1 MFTIALL
8 FGVSASLDAL
18 LVGISYGIRRIR
30 IRLWQNLTISLV
42 TLLGTC
48 LSVGLGQRLAAVLP
62 SMIGEY
68 AGSLVLIILGLY
80 YIAKWVTAHWH
91 NLQAKAPPAAI
102 QSAATDYSG
111 KTALYQTSGSSP
123 EPAPSP
129 ETVPSPEPAPSPE
142 TVPFLKLTEV
152 LSLSLTLSV
161 NNLSVGF
168 SASLAGLPLAPAAAG
183 TFICSVLFL
192 FSGNR
197 LGYSRW
203 LQVAGCAAEPLSGLL
218 LIGLGAVQLL
228 L

>member
-18 LVGISYGIRRIR
+18 LVGISYGIRRVR
-30 IRLWQNLTISLV
+30 IRLWQNLAISLV

-48 LSVGLGQRLAAVLP
+48 LSVGLGQHLAAVLP
-62 SMIGEY
+62 SMIGAY
-68 AGSLVLIILGLY
+68 AGSLVLIFLGLY
-80 YIAKWVTAHWH
+80 YIVKWMREHWQSLHTRAIPNDFQTA
-91 NLQAKAPPAAI
+91 QRDDPG
-102 QSAATDYSG
+102 SA
-111 KTALYQTSGSSP
+111 ALYQASVPFP
-123 EPAPSP
+123 EPVS
-129 ETVPSPEPAPSPE
+129 
-142 TVPFLKLTEV
+142 FLKLTEV

-161 NNLSVGF
+161 N
-168 SASLAGLPLAPAAAG
+168 LAGLPLAPAAAS

-197 LGYSRW
+197 LGCSRW

>member
-18 LVGISYGIRRIR
+18 LVGISYGIRRVR
-30 IRLWQNLTISLV
+30 IRLWQNLAISLV

-48 LSVGLGQRLAAVLP
+48 LSVGLGQHLAAVLP
-62 SMIGEY
+62 SMIGAY
-68 AGSLVLIILGLY
+68 AGSLVLIFLGLY
-80 YIAKWVTAHWH
+80 YIVKWMREHWQSLHTRAIPNDFQTA
-91 NLQAKAPPAAI
+91 QRDDPG
-102 QSAATDYSG
+102 SA
-111 KTALYQTSGSSP
+111 ALYQAS
-123 EPAPSP
+123 
-129 ETVPSPEPAPSPE
+129 VPFPKPVS
-142 TVPFLKLTEV
+142 FLKLTEV

-161 NNLSVGF
+161 NNLSAGF
-168 SASLAGLPLAPAAAG
+168 SASLAGLPLAPAAAS

-197 LGYSRW
+197 LGCSRW

>member
-18 LVGISYGIRRIR
+18 LVGISYGIRRTR

-80 YIAKWVTAHWH
+80 YIVKWMTAHWH

-111 KTALYQTSGSSP
+111 RTALYRTSGSSP
-123 EPAPSP
+123 GP
-129 ETVPSPEPAPSPE
+129 
-142 TVPFLKLTEV
+142 VPFLKLTEV

-161 NNLSVGF
+161 NNLSAGF
-168 SASLAGLPLAPAAAG
+168 SASLAGLPLAPAAAS

-197 LGYSRW
+197 LGCSRW

>member
-142 TVPFLKLTEV
+142 TE
-152 LSLSLTLSV
+152 
-161 NNLSVGF
+161 
-168 SASLAGLPLAPAAAG
+168 
-183 TFICSVLFL
+183 
-192 FSGNR
+192 
-197 LGYSRW
+197 
-203 LQVAGCAAEPLSGLL
+203 
-218 LIGLGAVQLL
+218 IGRAHV
-228 L
+228 